1 MLAVKVNGEMRT
13 YPKGTTFLEIAND
26 FQSQYKEEILLA
38 RVNGKLRELHKELK
52 KDSEDTVEIS
62 KK

>member
-1 MLAVKVNGEMRT
+1 MLAVKINGEMRT
-13 YPKGTTFLEIAND
+13 YPKGTTFFEIAKD

-52 KDSEDTVEIS
+52 KR
-62 KK
+62 